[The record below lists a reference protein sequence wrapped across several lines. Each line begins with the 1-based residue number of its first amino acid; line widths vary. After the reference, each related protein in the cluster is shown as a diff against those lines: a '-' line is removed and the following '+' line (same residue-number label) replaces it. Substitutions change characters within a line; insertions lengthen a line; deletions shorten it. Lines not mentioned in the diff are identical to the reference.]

1 MATRAAGVVTA
12 FLLVDLPP
20 PPSKDD
26 EDEASSLRTGVVPGI
41 DEDVE

>member
-12 FLLVDLPP
+12 FLLDDLPP
-20 PPSKDD
+20 PLKDD
-26 EDEASSLRTGVVPGI
+26 DEASSLRTGVVPGI

>member
-20 PPSKDD
+20 PPSKD